1 MHECSSDRKK
11 TFSFNM
17 CFPGNID
24 RKIWTFW
31 SSHFFLRRIVGAF
44 SGAGEFCFTC
54 ACDSFWIRTW
64 VAVNAAGWNDMQLDR
79 GGCKPPFF
87 GEEFDT
93 TRNTCAHSTPFWN
106 QVGEMIINE
115 LIQRSPSM
123 SLFLFGIHRPS
134 AVQRRYFMSIW
145 SVPWDPQSRIREIR
159 PVPRAQFAAY
169 KP

>member
-87 GEEFDT
+87 WGRVWHHQKHVRSQHPFLKSSGRNDHKWVDPAQPFDVLIPVWYPQAICSAKEIFHVYLISSL
-93 TRNTCAHSTPFWN
+93 RSTKPN
-106 QVGEMIINE
+106 QRDSASASGTI
-115 LIQRSPSM
+115 RS
-123 SLFLFGIHRPS
+123 I
-134 AVQRRYFMSIW
+134 
-145 SVPWDPQSRIREIR
+145 
-159 PVPRAQFAAY
+159 
-169 KP
+169 